1 MADVAGITRRLSTRD
16 FGEPSRKYT
25 VVEHEPPSDVPTG
38 NDLVV
43 PVGKHD
49 TPTFT
54 HLPFTI
60 DGSVLREADKL
71 SEKQFYAGDPFAS
84 DPTRAEKPTTESGDS
99 SRKDAG
105 KDAGFWLL
113 PYVGLRE
120 LARVYKI
127 GANKYEPRGWEK
139 GMAWSRIVDPMFRHL
154 FKWLKGEKYDQTDGQ
169 HHLASVAWACFALM
183 EYEETHPELDD
194 LRRPNA

>member
-1 MADVAGITRRLSTRD
+1 MAISDPDIVEARIAGQNTRD
-16 FGEPSRKYT
+16 FSE
-25 VVEHEPPSDVPTG
+25 
-38 NDLVV
+38 
-43 PVGKHD
+43 
-49 TPTFT
+49 
-54 HLPFTI
+54 
-60 DGSVLREADKL
+60 VLRNE
-71 SEKQFYAGDPFAS
+71 
-84 DPTRAEKPTTESGDS
+84 TRDGLTALKAEHGDS

-127 GANKYEPRGWEK
+127 GADKYSPRGWER

-154 FKWLKGEKYDQTDGQ
+154 FKWMKGEKYDQTDGQ

-194 LRRPNA
+194 LKRPSA